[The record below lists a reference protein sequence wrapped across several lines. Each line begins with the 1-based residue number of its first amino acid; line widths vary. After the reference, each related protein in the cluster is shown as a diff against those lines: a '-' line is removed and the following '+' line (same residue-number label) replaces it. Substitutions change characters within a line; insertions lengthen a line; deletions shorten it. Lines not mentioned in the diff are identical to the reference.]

1 MSYAVHLAPSAIG
14 GASGHNTDIRRPCWA
29 SFFSSRG
36 LGGRG
41 LGGRGLGGR
50 GFGRFFLVHYLL
62 ILVSI

>member
-29 SFFSSRG
+29 SFFSGRG

-41 LGGRGLGGR
+41 LGGRGL
-50 GFGRFFLVHYLL
+50 GRFFLVHYLL